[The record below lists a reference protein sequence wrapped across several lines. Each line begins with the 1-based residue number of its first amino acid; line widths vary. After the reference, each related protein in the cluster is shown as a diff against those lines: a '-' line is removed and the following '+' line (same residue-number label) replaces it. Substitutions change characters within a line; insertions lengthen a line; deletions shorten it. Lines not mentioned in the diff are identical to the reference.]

1 MNSNGVNSIWIDP
14 LFGINW
20 LFIIFLSYFFVI
32 FFSRTYISTSIKSLT
47 MSVFCCKKNF
57 ETFFFL
63 FHINVVLFIFDLTEC
78 GVNRLL
84 FANVFYFIQASRKK
98 KNQKS
103 CVNYWIFIRGWYIK
117 KNRSFQV
124 CFYVWCLLS
133 CTYTKDL
140 VSHILYTTKIILSKN
155 ISATTWI
162 FWWRV
167 INEYASNL
175 SVFFS
180 LTVLAKQ
187 FADLAKQSRLIK
199 FTSRRCLGL
208 IKFWTKTALN
218 TEIVF
223 FPICTSYWK
232 PPINSFQ

>member
-1 MNSNGVNSIWIDP
+1 M
-14 LFGINW
+14 
-20 LFIIFLSYFFVI
+20 
-32 FFSRTYISTSIKSLT
+32 
-47 MSVFCCKKNF
+47 
-57 ETFFFL
+57 
-63 FHINVVLFIFDLTEC
+63 
-78 GVNRLL
+78 
-84 FANVFYFIQASRKK
+84 
-98 KNQKS
+98 
-103 CVNYWIFIRGWYIK
+103 
-117 KNRSFQV
+117 

-133 CTYTKDL
+133 CRYTKDL

-167 INEYASNL
+167 INEFASNL
-175 SVFFS
+175 LVFSS

-232 PPINSFQ
+232 PPINSFQQNKTIFDRFYKYMLFSSLRCHWFHWLFSTNIFIFASFHLFLFSIEILLMLRNNASAVCFTVK